1 MSVVRRSA
9 LQRERLVLYLWI
21 IVASTAIGA
30 VYGLVTLREGSSLI
44 NLAIGAVNG
53 GLIAAGIGG
62 IEIFLLRNGPV
73 FLKRLLRL
81 PLIAVVA
88 MKTLV
93 YAPIITLVPAM
104 HLLGLLLPG
113 LPPTSRVDM
122 RTEMTTV
129 GFSVAVTLVFVIIV
143 QAASLV
149 GGRTFL
155 DLILGRY
162 RRPRQERRFFL
173 FVDVVGSTPIA
184 ERLGPLQAHRMLAMV
199 FSAVAEPIAERRG
212 GIYQSVG
219 DEIVITWTEVDGARE
234 GRPVRCFLEMQAALA
249 NVASQF
255 RQCFGAVPE
264 LRGALHLG
272 EVVAGEVGEQRRAIV
287 FHGDTVNA
295 TARLEQA
302 TRELG
307 CRFIVSAYA
316 LQVLGPISGVDYRD
330 LGPIALRG
338 FKEPVRA
345 CAVASSAARAA
356 DAQPAQAVK

>member
-1 MSVVRRSA
+1 MSVARRSA

-21 IVASTAIGA
+21 IGASIAIGA
-30 VYGLVTLREGSSLI
+30 VYGLVALRKGSPLA

-53 GLIAAGIGG
+53 ALIAAAIGG
-62 IEIFLLRNGPV
+62 IEIFLLRNGPD

-88 MKTLV
+88 VKTLL
-93 YAPIITLVPAM
+93 YAPIVMLVPTM

-113 LPPTSRVDM
+113 LPPTGPVDM

-129 GFSVAVTLVFVIIV
+129 GFSAAVTLVFVIIV
-143 QAASLV
+143 QAAGLV

-162 RRPRQERRFFL
+162 RRPRRERRFFL

-212 GIYQSVG
+212 EIYQFVG
-219 DEIVITWTEVDGARE
+219 DEIVVTWKETEGARE
-234 GRPVRCFLEMQAALA
+234 GRPVRCFLEMQAELASMAL
-249 NVASQF
+249 QF
-255 RQCFGAVPE
+255 QQYFGALPE

-307 CRFIVSAYA
+307 CRFIVSEPAM
-316 LQVLGPISGVDYRD
+316 QVLGPLSGLASRD
-330 LGPIALRG
+330 LGALALRG
-338 FKEPVRA
+338 LKDPIRA
-345 CAVASSAARAA
+345 WAVASQESSL
-356 DAQPAQAVK
+356 